1 MHLISLGDSVYE
13 RKAAQ
18 GLTDHPNVGL
28 TKTIKFVDSVRIS
41 GFAKDL
47 GPNLFV
53 ADESTCAG
61 GSQTPPT
68 IAQLRGQQLSVTAAL
83 DTICKATH
91 SLDVDL
97 DLEM

>member
-41 GFAKDL
+41 GFAKTWAEA
-47 GPNLFV
+47 FV
-53 ADESTCAG
+53 ADGVLALGEP
-61 GSQTPPT
+61 QTPPT
-68 IAQLRGQQLSVTAAL
+68 IAQLRGQQLVTAAL
-83 DTICKATH
+83 DTICKATT
-91 SLDVDL
+91 LDVDL